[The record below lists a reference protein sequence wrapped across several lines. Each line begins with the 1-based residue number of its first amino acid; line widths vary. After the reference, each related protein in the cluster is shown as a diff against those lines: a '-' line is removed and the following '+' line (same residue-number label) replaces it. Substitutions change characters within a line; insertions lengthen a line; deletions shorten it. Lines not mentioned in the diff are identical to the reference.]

1 MENTNNQKLV
11 KNLILTIV
19 FLVLILIL
27 VVSFKK
33 NGSVISNNDLSATS
47 TIDQISTTTDNTK
60 TNNLKTPVT
69 VQSSTEMCNFKI
81 TYPTPYSNITF
92 PLTIKGTIS
101 LLKKY
106 NCEWSQNQTL
116 GGTVQIFYNLR
127 NSGWKSSGIPTKI
140 NTSSS
145 VSTSTLALS
154 APINMYTSALGL
166 PSGTPIKLVFTEL
179 NIENHPSPK
188 TFSFIVYLK

>member
-1 MENTNNQKLV
+1 
-11 KNLILTIV
+11 
-19 FLVLILIL
+19 
-27 VVSFKK
+27 
-33 NGSVISNNDLSATS
+33 
-47 TIDQISTTTDNTK
+47 
-60 TNNLKTPVT
+60 
-69 VQSSTEMCNFKI
+69 MCNFKI
-81 TYPTPYSNITF
+81 TYPTPNSSITF
-92 PLTIKGTIS
+92 PLTIKGEIS

-127 NSGWKSSGIPTKI
+127 NSGWKSPGIPTKI

-154 APINMYTSALGL
+154 APVNMYASALGL

-179 NIENHPSPK
+179 NIENNPNPK
-188 TFSFIVYLK
+188 TFSFIVYLR